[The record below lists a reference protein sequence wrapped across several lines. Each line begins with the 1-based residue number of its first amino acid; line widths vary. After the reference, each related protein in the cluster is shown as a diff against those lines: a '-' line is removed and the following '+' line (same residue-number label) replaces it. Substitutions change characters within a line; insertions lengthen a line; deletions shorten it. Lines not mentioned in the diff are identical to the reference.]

1 MKKTLTAAAFALGL
15 LASGAPA
22 LAAAPAHA
30 AGASVDVTGVG
41 EAWND
46 RDRHDR
52 RGWEGDRRHDRY
64 DRYDRYDRGSRY
76 NRGDRYYG
84 GNTYGGGY
92 QGYNEN
98 VRYDG
103 PRTWRGDDGRHYCR
117 RNDGSTG
124 LVIGAVLGG
133 VVGHEV
139 AGRRGDRTLGTIL
152 GGAAGALLGREV
164 DRGGSSCR

>member
-15 LASGAPA
+15 LATGGPA

-46 RDRHDR
+46 RGGRGWGLDRHD
-52 RGWEGDRRHDRY
+52 
-64 DRYDRYDRGSRY
+64 DRYDRGGRY
-76 NRGDRYYG
+76 NGGDRYYG
-84 GNTYGGGY
+84 GNSYGGGY

-103 PRTWRGDDGRHYCR
+103 PRAWRGDDGRHYCR

-133 VVGHEV
+133 VVGHQV